1 MLGEKLHGVTPID
14 PPDPDKP
21 ACVHAARDP
30 SAVRRVGSRHLR
42 IRTYVRRRPARRL
55 AAVELARISALSM
68 PNQSNYMQTGKI
80 HIAIR

>member
-14 PPDPDKP
+14 PPGPDKP
-21 ACVHAARDP
+21 AY
-30 SAVRRVGSRHLR
+30 
-42 IRTYVRRRPARRL
+42 TYVRRRPARRL